1 MKSITVKKSKSL
13 KGEITVSGDKSISHR
28 AIMFGSIA
36 EGDTTIK
43 GLLKG
48 EDNMATLKAFRQMGV
63 RIDEHKNGIVA
74 IQGKGLYGLAEPQD
88 VIDAGNSGTTMRLL
102 TGLLSGQEFF
112 SVLT

>member
-1 MKSITVKKSKSL
+1 MKSITIKKSKSL
-13 KGEITVSGDKSISHR
+13 QGEISVPGDKSISHR
-28 AIMFGSIA
+28 AIMLGSIA